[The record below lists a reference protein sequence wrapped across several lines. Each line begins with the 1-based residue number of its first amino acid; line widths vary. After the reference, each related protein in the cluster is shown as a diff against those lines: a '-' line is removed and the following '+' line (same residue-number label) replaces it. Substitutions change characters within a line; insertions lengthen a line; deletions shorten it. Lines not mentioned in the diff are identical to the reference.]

1 MSKSTKQK
9 NTLVIHDLF
18 QIKGGGERLVSILC
32 QQLGADLLTGHIGQQ
47 TFQLDQ
53 LLGHVTDL
61 NAMGNISGIK
71 TWRLARAFKHHTPQS
86 NHQNVIYSGVAAP
99 LAIKHHLQAQN
110 IFYCHTPPRFVYDK
124 RDHYQKQ
131 LNFLKKPVF
140 KTLINW
146 FQPQYEQAVSQMD
159 HVLTNSKYVQNRIK
173 KHLNIESTVV
183 YPPCDTESFK
193 WRSDGDYFL
202 SLARHDTL
210 KRIDVIIEAFK
221 AMPDKKLVV
230 ASGGEMTAE
239 LKQAAAG
246 YDNIVFTGW
255 LSDVSLLKLLGE
267 CLATI
272 YIPEDE
278 DFGMSPVESMS
289 AGKAVL
295 CSDHG
300 GLLESVIH
308 GETGFHIDN
317 NNLKS
322 SLIEQVKQFNSN
334 QAQAMRTAC
343 EQRAASFD
351 TQHFMDNFKKFL

>member
-1 MSKSTKQK
+1 MPKSAKQN

-32 QQLGADLLTGHIGQQ
+32 EQLQADLLTGHIGQH

-53 LLGHVTDL
+53 LPGKITDL
-61 NAMGNISGIK
+61 NALGNINGIK
-71 TWRLARAFKHHTPQS
+71 TWRLARAFKNHPPQN

-99 LAIKHHLQAQN
+99 LAVKHHLESRN

-124 RDHYQKQ
+124 KSYYQSQ
-131 LNFLKKPVF
+131 LNIIKKPLF
-140 KTLINW
+140 KALINW
-146 FQPQYEQAVSQMD
+146 FRPQYEQAVSQMD

-173 KHLNIESTVV
+173 KHLGIESTVI
-183 YPPCDTESFK
+183 YPPCETQSFK

-202 SLARHDTL
+202 SLARHDSL

-246 YDNIVFTGW
+246 HDNIVFTGW
-255 LSDVSLLKLLGE
+255 LTEANLLKLLGE

-317 NNLKS
+317 NNLKT
-322 SLIEQVKQFNSN
+322 SLTEHVKQFDRN
-334 QAQAMRTAC
+334 QALVMRPAC

-351 TQHFMDNFKKFL
+351 TQRFMKNFKKFL